1 MLYKR
6 FEVEKKTVGIWK
18 ISESIEELLGLV
30 NPDAALLAEIQNL
43 HSEKRKVEKLVTCCL
58 MREFGLDYSQ
68 LMYLPSGKPKLIGN
82 KFHVSISHTAGFV
95 SIALSESGVG
105 IDIQSIDARVV
116 NLKSR
121 FVADD
126 ELIDPNLEIT
136 HLMLHWSAKEAM
148 FKWIDREAV
157 IFTKHLHV
165 QPFSPVGKGCFQVY
179 ETKTKW
185 KMSATAYYEVEDHFV
200 LVLVG

>member
-18 ISESIEELLGLV
+18 VSESIEDLLSLLNLETTLV
-30 NPDAALLAEIQNL
+30 AKIQNL
-43 HSEKRKVEKLVTCCL
+43 RSDKRKIEKLATCCL

-68 LMYLPSGKPKLIGN
+68 LTYLPSGKPQLIGN

-116 NLKSR
+116 KLKSR

-126 ELIDPNLEIT
+126 EFIDPDLEIT

-148 FKWIDREAV
+148 FKWIDKEEV
-157 IFTKHLHV
+157 MFTKHLHV
-165 QPFSPVGKGCFQVY
+165 KPFSPVDKGYFEVY
-179 ETKTKW
+179 ETKTEW
-185 KMSATAYYEVEDHFV
+185 EMATTAYYEVEDHFV